1 MLCKFLV
8 MKNYFLII
16 FPSLLLVVFLLIAC
30 KEEYVYTGTLN
41 PDNPKDTT
49 TTTGGTGTGMGTTV
63 ITKPCSPDSVY
74 FEQSVLPLLRSQ
86 CASPG
91 CHDAASRKE
100 GVILDSYANILKTG
114 NIRVNSPAN
123 SKIYT
128 VLSKSDPE
136 ERMPPAP
143 NSALSNTDKALIL
156 KWIQQG
162 AKNLTCD
169 AACDTTQIA
178 FKANIQPI
186 LDAQCKG
193 CHSGSSPSGK
203 VALTTYAEIKKYVDS
218 GSLLG
223 SILHAKG
230 YAAMPQGGKMG
241 ACEIAKV
248 RNWIRKGA
256 LNN

>member
-1 MLCKFLV
+1 

-16 FPSLLLVVFLLIAC
+16 FPTLLLVVFLLIAC

-49 TTTGGTGTGMGTTV
+49 STTGGTGTGTGTTV

-74 FEQSVLPLLRSQ
+74 FEQSVLPILRSQ

-91 CHDAASRKE
+91 CHDAASRKD
-100 GVILDSYANILKTG
+100 GYILDTYANVIKTG
-114 NIRVNSPAN
+114 NIRVNSP
-123 SKIYT
+123 SSTKIYS
-128 VLSKSDPE
+128 VLKASSGD
-136 ERMPPAP
+136 RMPPP
-143 NSALSNTDKALIL
+143 PQSALSSTDQALIL

-178 FKANIQPI
+178 FKSNIQPI

-193 CHSGSSPSGK
+193 CHSGTSPSGK
-203 VALTTYAEIKKYVDS
+203 IALTTYAEIKKYVDS

-230 YAAMPQGGKMG
+230 YAAMPQGGKMA